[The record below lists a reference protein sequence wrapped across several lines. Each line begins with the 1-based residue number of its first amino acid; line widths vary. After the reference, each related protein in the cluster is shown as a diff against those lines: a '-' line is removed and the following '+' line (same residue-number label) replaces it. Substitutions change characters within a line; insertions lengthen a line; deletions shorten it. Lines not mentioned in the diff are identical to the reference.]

1 MDALAQVD
9 AWPVENAA
17 VAVLLSGGSADPG
30 GPAGSSTAAGTGDAL
45 GAVTVAGSVGDA
57 DRLFRLASVS
67 KLLSA
72 YAVLIAVEEG
82 VFALDDPAGP
92 PGSTVAHM
100 LAHTSG
106 LEFAGSR
113 LLAEPGARR
122 VYSNTGFEILG
133 ETLEKASGIAFPDYL
148 AESVFAP
155 LGMGSSELRGS
166 PAHAV
171 WSNLHDM
178 IRFAAELL
186 APRLLAPATFAL
198 ATSVAF
204 PGLIGVLPGFGA
216 QKPNDWGLGF
226 EIRGGKQ
233 PHWTGSTNS
242 PATFGHFGRS
252 GTFLWVDPAPRAACV
267 ALTDREFGTWA
278 AQAWPVLSDD
288 VVAAVRAAGVPR

>member
-1 MDALAQVD
+1 M
-9 AWPVENAA
+9 ENAA
-17 VAVLLSGGSADPG
+17 VAVLVPDDSGAASGSGAVSGSGGVSDTAPD
-30 GPAGSSTAAGTGDAL
+30 AAAGGVP
-45 GAVTVAGSVGDA
+45 GAVTVGGLVGDA

-82 VFALDDPAGP
+82 VFGLDDPAGP
-92 PGSTVAHM
+92 PGSTIAHL

-106 LEFAGSR
+106 LEFSGSR
-113 LLAEPGARR
+113 VLADPGRRR
-122 VYSNTGFEILG
+122 VYSNTGFDVLG
-133 ETLEKASGIAFPDYL
+133 ETLQKASGIVFADYL
-148 AESVFAP
+148 AESVFTP
-155 LGMGSSELRGS
+155 LGMDSSELRGS

-171 WSNLHDM
+171 WSNVHDM

-186 APRLLAPATFAL
+186 APRLLAPSTFAL

-204 PGLIGVLPGFGA
+204 PGTAGVLPGFGV

-252 GTFLWVDPAPRAACV
+252 GTFLWVDPAVRSACV

-278 AQAWPVLSDD
+278 AEAWPVLSDD
-288 VVAAVRAAGVPR
+288 VVAAVRMAGIPR